1 MRVRVVLGA
10 SEPQFLTRVGMIS
23 ETARGV
29 RDHVHLNELFQV
41 FAFPDTRIRL
51 KRGMV
56 LLLMYMAN
64 VSSSAQLASQKL
76 DC

>member
-1 MRVRVVLGA
+1 VKPPVA
-10 SEPQFLTRVGMIS
+10 F
-23 ETARGV
+23 
-29 RDHVHLNELFQV
+29 DHVRLNELFQV